1 MLLGFDDLGIALAFY
16 ANLIAVSIGVIY
28 GLINFNKGDDCDVKL
43 ERETVPSDHC
53 NQEQE

>member
-43 ERETVPSDHC
+43 ERETVPFDHC